1 MSEVVISSRAYT
13 KMVFHAAKY
22 PHCAVNGILLASKDA
37 TKSRNYE
44 IVDAIP
50 LFHICLHVTPMAE
63 VALVQIEAAAAD
75 DDLQICGYYSAA
87 ENCNDNTLERAPG
100 LKLAEKIAENIPNA
114 CFAVIDNRAVCLN
127 MDRSAV
133 RLWQNAENRWTKV
146 AGKLSQG
153 STTLSAVSTLLQ
165 RGAMKDLVDFDNYLD
180 NTENDWLNAH
190 LNRDL
195 NQILAMY

>member
-1 MSEVVISSRAYT
+1 MADLVISPRAYT
-13 KMVFHAAKY
+13 KIVFHAAKY
-22 PHCAVNGILLASKDA
+22 PHCSVNGLLLARKDA

-44 IVDAIP
+44 IIDAIP

-63 VALVQIEAAAAD
+63 VALVQVETAAAD
-75 DDLQICGYYSAA
+75 EDLQICGYYSAA
-87 ENCNDNTLERAPG
+87 ENFNDNTLEKAPG
-100 LKLAEKIAENIPNA
+100 VKLAEKIAENIPNA
-114 CFAVIDNRAVCLN
+114 CFAVLDNRAMGLN

-133 RLWQNAENRWTKV
+133 KLWQSVDNRWVKV

-153 STTLSAVSTLLQ
+153 EATLSAVSTLLQ
-165 RGAMKDLVDFDNYLD
+165 RGAMKDLSDFDNYLD
-180 NTENDWLNAH
+180 NTENDWFNSH

>member
-1 MSEVVISSRAYT
+1 MSEVVISPRAYT

-22 PHCAVNGILLASKDA
+22 PHCAVNGILLANKEA

-63 VALVQIEAAAAD
+63 VALVQIEAAAAEE
-75 DDLQICGYYSAA
+75 DLQICGYYSAA

-114 CFAVIDNRAVCLN
+114 TFAVIDNRAVCLN

-133 RLWQNAENRWTKV
+133 RLWQNGDNRWTKV

-180 NTENDWLNAH
+180 NTENDWFNAH

>member
-133 RLWQNAENRWTKV
+133 RLWQNAENR
-146 AGKLSQG
+146 
-153 STTLSAVSTLLQ
+153 
-165 RGAMKDLVDFDNYLD
+165 
-180 NTENDWLNAH
+180 
-190 LNRDL
+190 
-195 NQILAMY
+195 